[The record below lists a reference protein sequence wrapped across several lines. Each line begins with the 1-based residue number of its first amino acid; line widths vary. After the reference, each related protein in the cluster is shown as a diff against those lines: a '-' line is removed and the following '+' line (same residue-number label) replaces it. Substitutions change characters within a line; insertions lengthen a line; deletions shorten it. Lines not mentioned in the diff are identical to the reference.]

1 MQTINLHAA
10 KTQLSR
16 LVDEAAA
23 GNEIIIARAGKPVA
37 KLVPL
42 TAAPIRQRRVLG
54 RFAGK
59 MKIPYDFDAPLPDD
73 VLDAFEG
80 R

>member
-1 MQTINLHAA
+1 MQSVNIHTA
-10 KTQLSR
+10 KTHFSR

-23 GNEIIIARAGKPVA
+23 GQEIVIAKAGKPVA

-42 TAAPIRQRRVLG
+42 DTRSKQPKRILG
-54 RFAGK
+54 ALAGRAV
-59 MKIPYDFDAPLPDD
+59 IPPDFDAPLPDA
-73 VLDAFEG
+73 VIDAFEG